1 MIIDF
6 KIQEDEYGYYVV
18 AYRNLGGVQLVF
30 ETNKTIASTLNLF
43 EDEYKEF
50 IHCEFGS
57 DEVSK
62 NQKMHFKDYE
72 KAVACRDRLRD
83 LIPKAIETGNLFLA
97 Q

>member
-18 AYRNLGGVQLVF
+18 AYRNLGGIQLVF
-30 ETNKTIASTLNLF
+30 ETNKTIATTLNLF

-72 KAVACRDRLRD
+72 KAVVCRDRLRD

>member
-18 AYRNLGGVQLVF
+18 AYRNVGGVQLVF
-30 ETNKTIASTLNLF
+30 ETNRAIANTFNFF
-43 EDEYKEF
+43 EKDYKEF

-62 NQKMHFKDYE
+62 NQKMHFQDYE
-72 KAVACRDRLRD
+72 KAVKCRDALRD
-83 LIPKAIETGNLFLA
+83 IVPKAIETGNLFLA

>member
-30 ETNKTIASTLNLF
+30 ETNKTIATTLNLF

-62 NQKMHFKDYE
+62 NQKMNFKDYE